1 MAKRRSCRNGAEA
14 TILRRNSVSRPHGVA
29 PALAAVLLACTAC
42 SASVDADPAVEQVG
56 EQMAQ
61 PRLGLMSTLPIYWN
75 EAVEFSDLLNQDQ
88 GANWVR
94 TVLER
99 DYALEPL
106 DVLRPETLAPLDRLI
121 LAQPRALS
129 PEENVA
135 LDDWVRN
142 GGRVIVFADPMLTRH
157 SEYRLGDPRR
167 PHDVALLSPIL
178 ARWGLELEMDTSQ
191 GDEERVVDAFGMSV
205 PVRISGTFAARDA
218 GGEAECTLSDTRLMA
233 RCTIGKGGALLIA
246 DAAILDEDD
255 EHAGPHAEDKASAE
269 HSEHRIREAALTG
282 LLESGFEG

>member
-1 MAKRRSCRNGAEA
+1 MAKRRSCPNGAEA
-14 TILRRNSVSRPHGVA
+14 TILRRNSTSRSHGA
-29 PALAAVLLACTAC
+29 ALALAAVLLACTAC

-106 DVLRPETLAPLDRLI
+106 DVLTPETLAPLDRLI

-135 LDDWVRN
+135 LDNWVRA
-142 GGRVIVFADPMLTRH
+142 GGRLTP
-157 SEYRLGDPRR
+157 SACRR
-167 PHDVALLSPIL
+167 P
-178 ARWGLELEMDTSQ
+178 ET
-191 GDEERVVDAFGMSV
+191 
-205 PVRISGTFAARDA
+205 
-218 GGEAECTLSDTRLMA
+218 
-233 RCTIGKGGALLIA
+233 
-246 DAAILDEDD
+246 
-255 EHAGPHAEDKASAE
+255 
-269 HSEHRIREAALTG
+269 
-282 LLESGFEG
+282 